1 MAETAVKETPV
12 ARGDDRV
19 IELLNDI
26 LTFELTLIN
35 QYWLN
40 YRMLDNWGLPG
51 LASIFRGFAL
61 EEMEDA
67 DHYIDRILYLEG
79 HPNVQRLGTVQVG
92 EDPIEQLEL
101 ARDCEAEAVDRLN
114 AGIAVCV
121 EVGDNGTRELL
132 AEALREEE
140 EHLDAF
146 ETHLDAARRVGV
158 ENWLAQFTAGNTD
171 DS

>member
-1 MAETAVKETPV
+1 VG
-12 ARGDDRV
+12 RGDDRV

-40 YRMLDNWGLPG
+40 HRMLENWGLPG
-51 LASIFRGFAL
+51 LAAIFRGYAR

-67 DHYIDRILYLEG
+67 DRYIDRILFLEG
-79 HPNVQRLGTVQVG
+79 HPNLQRLGTVQVG

-101 ARDCEAEAVDRLN
+101 ARGREAEAVEKLN
-114 AGIAVCV
+114 AGIALCV

-132 AEALREEE
+132 AEAIREEE
-140 EHLDAF
+140 EHLDYF
-146 ETHLDAARRVGV
+146 ETQLDAARRVGV
-158 ENWLAQFTAGNTD
+158 ENWLAQFTVGN

>member
-1 MAETAVKETPV
+1 M
-12 ARGDDRV
+12 ARGDERI

-51 LASIFRGFAL
+51 LAKAFRDLAR

-67 DHYIDRILYLEG
+67 DTYVDRILFLDG
-79 HPNVQRLGTVQVG
+79 HPNLQRYGTVRVG

-101 ARDCEAEAVDRLN
+101 ARDSEAEAVDKLN
-114 AGIAVCV
+114 AGIALCL
-121 EVGDNGTRELL
+121 EVGDSGTRELL
-132 AEALREEE
+132 AEAIREEE
-140 EHLDAF
+140 GHLDYF
-146 ETHLDAARRVGV
+146 ETQLDVARRVGV
-158 ENWLAQFTAGNTD
+158 ENWLATFTTANDG
-171 DS
+171 

>member
-1 MAETAVKETPV
+1 M
-12 ARGDDRV
+12 ARGDERV

-40 YRMLDNWGLPG
+40 YRMLNNWGLYG
-51 LASIFRGFAL
+51 LGEVFKKYSL

-67 DHYIDRILYLEG
+67 DKYVDRILFLDG
-79 HPNVQRLGTVQVG
+79 HPNLQRMNTVQVG
-92 EDPIEQLEL
+92 ETAQEMLQLAK
-101 ARDCEAEAVDRLN
+101 AREAEAVDKLN
-114 AGIAVCV
+114 AGIALCL

-140 EHLDAF
+140 EHLDF
-146 ETHLDAARRVGV
+146 YETQLDAIELVGLQ
-158 ENWLAQFTAGNTD
+158 NWLAQFTLGND
-171 DS
+171 ES